1 MTPYLEQLTARLVT
15 GMAEVDPAVRE
26 RHAGY
31 LLAAQRDDGGFAG
44 REGESDPYYT
54 TFALRALAILGE
66 LNDSV
71 AARAG
76 EFFERQL
83 STRTSVVDFLS
94 LIYGRAILLNFA
106 GIDPMA
112 NTASDWRQ
120 AVAGELEKL
129 RRDDGGYAKTEE
141 GAAGSLYH
149 SMLVVICQQLIEVLP
164 VEPERLKQ
172 FALARQREDG
182 GFVEMAPMKRS
193 GTNPTAAAVALLMIL
208 GADDEELRQT
218 TGKFLQG
225 MQTAEGGFCANTR
238 IAVADLLST
247 FTGLLTL
254 SDLGATEGV
263 DLQAANAYAQSL
275 ACESGGFRGGMWDDG
290 HDVEYTFYGLGVLAL
305 TTEVKL

>member
-1 MTPYLEQLTARLVT
+1 MTPYLEQLTTRLVT
-15 GMAEVDPAVRE
+15 GMATVEGAVRE
-26 RHAGY
+26 RHAQY
-31 LLAAQRDDGGFAG
+31 LLSAQREDGGFAG
-44 REGESDPYYT
+44 REGASDPYYT
-54 TFALRALAILGE
+54 TFALRGLAILGE
-66 LNDSV
+66 LQGPV

-94 LIYGRAILLNFA
+94 LIYGRAILQGFA

-112 NTASDWRQ
+112 NTSPDWRE

-129 RRDDGGYAKTEE
+129 RRHDGGYAKTEE

-149 SMLVVICQQLIEVLP
+149 SMLVVICQQLIEVSP
-164 VEPERLKQ
+164 IEPERLKH
-172 FALARQREDG
+172 FVLARQREDG

-193 GTNPTAAAVALLMIL
+193 GTNPTAAAIALLMIL
-208 GADDEELRQT
+208 EADDASLRES
-218 TGKFLQG
+218 TGTFLRG

-254 SDLGATEGV
+254 TDLEATAGV
-263 DLQAANAYAQSL
+263 DLPAANAYAQSL
-275 ACESGGFRGGMWDDG
+275 ACEGGGFRGGMWDDG

-305 TTEVKL
+305 TAANSQ

>member
-1 MTPYLEQLTARLVT
+1 MVPYLEQLTVRLVT
-15 GMAEVDPAVRE
+15 GMAAVDPAVRAL
-26 RHAGY
+26 HAGY
-31 LLAAQRDDGGFAG
+31 ILKSQREDGGFAG
-44 REGESDPYYT
+44 REGDSDPYYT
-54 TFALRALAILGE
+54 SFGLRSLAILGE
-66 LNDSV
+66 LQGET
-71 AARAG
+71 ATRAG
-76 EFFERQL
+76 AFLEKQL
-83 STRTSVVDFLS
+83 TTRTSVVDFLS
-94 LIYGRAILLNFA
+94 LIYARATLLGAA

-112 NTASDWRQ
+112 NTSPNWRE

-149 SMLVVICQQLIEVLP
+149 SMLVVICQQLIDIPL
-164 VEPERLKQ
+164 VEAERLKQ
-172 FALARQREDG
+172 FALARQRDDG

-208 GADDEELRQT
+208 NADDERLRAT
-218 TGKFLQG
+218 TGEFLRA

-254 SDLGATEGV
+254 G
-263 DLQAANAYAQSL
+263 DLQATQGIDSQACQTYADSL
-275 ACESGGFRGGMWDDG
+275 ACPGGGFRGGIWDDG

-305 TTEVKL
+305 AAGGA